1 MNPSDMDGIVYGH
14 RVSTVVP
21 ASITEGEEKMTHKLT
36 NADLAMKLHYVRGV
50 YLFRSLAVE
59 GLSAVHLKDSL
70 FPLLNSYYPAA
81 GRIRRSPPEG
91 GRPFIKC
98 NDSGVRVVEAE
109 CQKTVDGWLA
119 LTAGQS
125 SPDPYD
131 RLLRRDHFLGRDD
144 DLAFSPL
151 LFIQLTWF
159 KCGGVSVGV
168 SWAHVLGDP
177 FSVSEFFTKMGQ
189 LVAGAANLPPPLPVH
204 IPAETA
210 DNNFP
215 SSLGR
220 IPPVGELW
228 DLAPTSNMVTNT
240 YHFSTKQIGQ
250 LLLISKSFFNA
261 IAAVI
266 WKSLAKVRRSPAG
279 LKTVTVIKAPRR
291 DGKDELRP
299 AAGNWQAAISVVKV
313 TMDVAEADVAELA
326 EKISENAEEENGI
339 IEEFAGLGENNVP
352 SSDFYV
358 YGANLTFVDLEGA
371 KIYEF
376 ELKGQKPIYANY
388 TIGGVG
394 EEGAVLVLPEDS
406 EGGRIVNVTLPEH
419 LGQELANDLKGI
431 LGN

>member
-1 MNPSDMDGIVYGH
+1 MYGH
-14 RVSTVVP
+14 RMSTVVP
-21 ASITEGEEKMTHKLT
+21 ASITEGEDKMTHKLT

-50 YLFRSLAVE
+50 YLFRSQAAE
-59 GLSAVHLKDSL
+59 GLTTVNLKDPL

-98 NDSGVRVVEAE
+98 NDSGVRVVEAK
-109 CQKTVDGWLA
+109 CQKTIDEWLA

-131 RLLRRDHFLGRDD
+131 RLLRPDHFLGRDD

-168 SWAHVLGDP
+168 SWAHLLGGP
-177 FSVSEFFTKMGQ
+177 LSVSEFFTNLGRQ
-189 LVAGAANLPPPLPVH
+189 LVAAADHHLPPPLPIHV
-204 IPAETA
+204 PTTATA
-210 DNNFP
+210 DSNFP

-220 IPPVGELW
+220 VVPPVGDLW
-228 DLAPTSNMVTNT
+228 DLVPTSKMVTHT
-240 YHFSTKQIGQ
+240 YHFSNKQIDQ

-266 WKSLAKVRRSPAG
+266 WKSLAKIRRSPAG
-279 LKTVTVIKAPRR
+279 LKTVTVIKTHR
-291 DGKDELRP
+291 DGKNEPRTA
-299 AAGNWQAAISVVKV
+299 AAGNWQEAISVVKV
-313 TMDVAEADVAELA
+313 TMDVADADVAELA
-326 EKISENAEEENGI
+326 LKISENAEEENEI
-339 IEEFAGLGENNVP
+339 IEEFAGLGENSVP

-358 YGANLTFVDLEGA
+358 YGANLTFVDLGGA

-376 ELKGQKPIYANY
+376 EIKGQKPIYANY